1 MCLAKNYKGKMENF
15 CLGQAKESSAR
26 RGMGQRESTDGGGAA
41 VDDLGARPLHPSE
54 TGGRADA
61 RTRTQ
66 YGETGETADGGRA
79 GRRVRWRRCRFWPI

>member
-1 MCLAKNYKGKMENF
+1 MCLAKNYKGKMEIF

-26 RGMGQRESTDGGGAA
+26 RGMGQRESTDGGG
-41 VDDLGARPLHPSE
+41 GRRPRPLHPSE